1 MEVGPAR
8 KRGAGDFARR
18 RAAAISARINRKY
31 PYGDYG
37 RAYLKRGSPLSLQ
50 YFGPSYKAASDAQK
64 RLRKELSFVGR
75 GKYRPSALGSLIS
88 GMRPTVGTA
97 AASYAIRKGYDL
109 MTGKGGYIGRT
120 LGKLGGSL
128 AGVAAASL
136 PVFVSGGTLA
146 PAAGLLVPG
155 LSAAGAEAGD
165 QLEDYLKSKFSRWT
179 GRGEYVTNDLVS
191 SAGAKQNVVPDF
203 HPSDITTVTLSNR
216 EYLRDIFAPLDGLQ
230 FSLQSFNINPGLKS
244 VFPWLAQIAAN
255 YEEYEFKQLIFT
267 YKSTVADFA
276 AASGQ
281 VGQVMIATQYNPQS
295 QDFAT
300 KEEMMLYDGSMS
312 CKTSESMLHGVECD
326 PSKNSGSAGKY
337 VRIAPPDIGDD
348 LKDFDLGKLS
358 VAVMNCPSAYNGQQL
373 GELWVSYTIELRK
386 PKLVTDLNYACA
398 RKLWVVPNSNAQN
411 CPYFL
416 GTVVGN
422 QAAVTARSALPVT
435 FEPQYSTTSSLTIP
449 QGAGTDWLDQSVPT
463 TWTPATSIIYAGFL
477 RFDPS
482 YEGIVRIRCV
492 IARNAVWGAS
502 NRIVMVGTGNGIKRF
517 QDIPFES
524 YAGGNTW
531 SHVINTYSDD
541 VATSTKYTLDME
553 IHLRISK
560 ATGGI
565 PNTIWIG
572 QNDMPNVSTMGAYLE
587 IQEYNT
593 NLSVE
598 DNDSNDRLLM
608 INNKT
613 GVPIY
618 F

>member
-8 KRGAGDFARR
+8 KRGGGDYARR

-31 PYGDYG
+31 PYADYG
-37 RAYLKRGSPLSLQ
+37 RAYLKRGSPMSLQ
-50 YFGPSYKAASDAQK
+50 YFGPSYKQASDAQK
-64 RLRKELSFVGR
+64 QLRKELGFVGR
-75 GKYRPSALGSLIS
+75 GLYTGMALRKLYGKY
-88 GMRPTVGTA
+88 
-97 AASYAIRKGYDL
+97 KGR
-109 MTGKGGYIGRT
+109 GGYIGKT
-120 LGKLGGSL
+120 LGTLGGSI
-128 AGVAAASL
+128 AGVAASAL
-136 PVFVSGGTLA
+136 PVFASGGTLA

-155 LSAAGAEAGD
+155 LAAAGGAAGD
-165 QLEDYLKSKFSRWT
+165 QLEDYLKERFRSRT
-179 GRGEYVTNDLVS
+179 SGRGEYVTNDLVS
-191 SAGAKQNVVPDF
+191 SSGAKQNVVPDF

-216 EYLRDIFAPLDGLQ
+216 EYLRDIYAPLDGLQ

-337 VRIAPPDIGDD
+337 VRIAPPDLGDD

-358 VAVMNCPSAYNGQQL
+358 VAVMNCPSTYNGQQL

-435 FEPQYSTTSSLTIP
+435 FEPQYSTTSSLMIP
-449 QGAGTDWLDQSVPT
+449 QGAGTDWLDQSIPT
-463 TWTPATSIIYAGFL
+463 PWTPSTSIIYAGFL

-492 IARNAVWGAS
+492 IARNATWGAT

-517 QDIPFES
+517 LDIPFES

-531 SHVINTYSDD
+531 SHVINSYSDD
-541 VATSTKYTLDME
+541 LATSTKYNLDME

-572 QNDMPNVSTMGAYLE
+572 QNDMPAVSTMGAYLE

-598 DNDSNDRLLM
+598 DNGSNDRLLM
-608 INNKT
+608 VNNKT